1 MGSLLMQSYEF
12 GVTRACGLVQISRS
26 LFRYCRRR
34 TDWPGLRER
43 IEEFESLKLTDP
55 EPEWVGPKVV
65 LIRRLLADLESTL
78 Q

>member
-1 MGSLLMQSYEF
+1 MDDVERHLAEQMAD
-12 GVTRACGLVQISRS
+12 R
-26 LFRYCRRR
+26 
-34 TDWPGLRER
+34 LRER

>member
-34 TDWPGLRER
+34 TDRPGLRER
-43 IEEFESLKLTDP
+43 IEE
-55 EPEWVGPKVV
+55 
-65 LIRRLLADLESTL
+65 IAR
-78 Q
+78 